1 MNDNIFSRLTEIQ
14 RDQLAV
20 WPDAAARFRQLES
33 VQTRQIEGSN
43 ITLQFNPA
51 RIVSTAAKVSAA
63 DIAQRPCFLCET
75 NRPAQQATYDI
86 GDGFDLMINPFP
98 ILSEH
103 FCAVSQKHIPQ
114 AIRSCYRKLIQIA
127 SQLQPGYMV
136 FYNGPRSGASA
147 PDHLHLQIGT
157 AHNVPLACYLAG
169 LTTSGAPQ
177 VSTHSPLGFPVTV
190 ITGNNPEMLMDCVRR
205 MPIVPGESEPRM
217 NVIAVNNGTT
227 VITAIIPRTKHR
239 PNCYYMES
247 NTRILVSPGAID
259 MCGLIITPAE
269 KDFRNLTL
277 EQVSTIY
284 SQVTPTEPEIRVG
297 ITSGK
302 QIRYRHNGE
311 TGFTISD
318 VTIGIGFHWERRE
331 EQTFSGRLELLK
343 EAGIT
348 HAINVLPVEDYLA
361 SVISSEMKP
370 TANLEFLKAHAIIS
384 RSWVLAQMYPQN
396 DPEAITPPVG
406 QTDGRIIKW
415 YDHDQHRLF
424 HVCADDHC
432 QRYQG
437 TSKIISQA
445 AIQAVHDTRGMVL
458 LHDGHLCDA
467 RFSKCCGG
475 ITEKFSTCWQDA
487 DKPYLTPVADNAKG
501 TPPPDLTLEKNA
513 EEWIM
518 SSPDAFCNITDKTIL
533 NESLNGFD
541 LETKDFYRWKVTY
554 GAQELSELFRRRS
567 GIDVGTILDLEPVRR
582 GPSGRI
588 EDLRITGTLKT
599 IIIGKELEIR
609 RTLSESHL
617 LSSAFV
623 VHKEAGTGVN
633 DSTFTLYGAG
643 WGHGVGLCQIGAAAM
658 GASGYTYQ
666 QILQHYYPGT
676 VIGKAW

>member
-1 MNDNIFSRLTEIQ
+1 MNDNIFSHLSEIL

-33 VQTRQIEGSN
+33 VQTRQIEGSD

-63 DIAQRPCFLCET
+63 DIAKRPCFLCEA
-75 NRPAQQATYDI
+75 NRPAQQVKYDI

-177 VSTHSPLGFPVTV
+177 VSTHAPLGFPVTV
-190 ITGNNPEMLMDCVRR
+190 ITGNNPEILTDCVRR
-205 MPIVPGESEPRM
+205 MPVVPGESEPRM
-217 NVIAVNNGTT
+217 NVIAINNGST

-269 KDFRNLTL
+269 KDFRSLTL
-277 EQVSTIY
+277 DQVSDIY
-284 SQVTPTEPEIRVG
+284 RQVTPTEPEIRVE

-361 SVISSEMKP
+361 SVISSEIKP

-475 ITEKFSTCWQDA
+475 ITEKFSTCWQDT
-487 DKPYLTPVADNAKG
+487 DKPYLTPVADSNSSA
-501 TPPPDLTLEKNA
+501 PLPDLTDEKNA

-518 SSPDAFCNITDKTIL
+518 SNPEAFCNISDNSIL
-533 NESLNGFD
+533 TESLNGFD

-554 GAQELSELFRRRS
+554 GAQELSELFHRRS
-567 GIDVGTILDLEPVRR
+567 GIDVGIITNLEPVRR

-588 EDLRITGTLKT
+588 EELRITGTLQT
-599 IIIGKELEIR
+599 LTIGKELEIR
-609 RTLSESHL
+609 RALSESHL
-617 LSSAFV
+617 LSSAFIV
-623 VHKEAGTGVN
+623 RKEQGSGTL
-633 DSTFTLYGAG
+633 DCTFTLYGAG

-676 VIGKAW
+676 VIGEAW

>member
-1 MNDNIFSRLTEIQ
+1 MYDNIFSHLSEIQ

-33 VQTRQIEGSN
+33 VQTRQIEGSQV
-43 ITLQFNPA
+43 TLQFNPA

-63 DIAQRPCFLCET
+63 DIAKRPCFLCEA
-75 NRPAQQATYDI
+75 NRPVQQVKYDI

-114 AIRSCYRKLIQIA
+114 AISSCYRKLVQIA
-127 SQLQPGYMV
+127 GQLQPGYMV

-157 AHNVPLACYLAG
+157 ARNIPLARFLSSLPAQPG
-169 LTTSGAPQ
+169 P

-190 ITGNNPEMLMDCVRR
+190 IMGDNPEMLMDCVHR
-205 MPIVPGESEPRM
+205 MPIVPGETEPRM
-217 NVIAVNNGTT
+217 NVVAVNNGSTI
-227 VITAIIPRTKHR
+227 ITAIIPRTKHR
-239 PNCYYMES
+239 PNCYYLES
-247 NTRILVSPGAID
+247 DARTLVSPGAID

-269 KDFRNLTL
+269 KDFRSLTL
-277 EQVSTIY
+277 QQISTIY
-284 SQVTPTEPEIRVG
+284 SQVTPTEPDIRVG
-297 ITSGK
+297 ITSGREIK
-302 QIRYRHNGE
+302 YRPNGK

-318 VTIGIGFHWERRE
+318 VTIGKGFHWERHE
-331 EQTFSGRLELLK
+331 EQTFSGKLELQ
-343 EAGIT
+343 EEGNIT
-348 HAINVLPVEDYLA
+348 HAINILPVEDYLA

-384 RSWVLAQMYPQN
+384 RSWVLAQMYPQK
-396 DPEAITPPVG
+396 DPKAIANPEG
-406 QTDGRIIKW
+406 QTDGRIMKW
-415 YDHDQHRLF
+415 YDHDQHKLF

-437 TSKIISQA
+437 TSKIISPA
-445 AIQAVHDTRGMVL
+445 AIEAVRSTRGMVL
-458 LHDGHLCDA
+458 LHEGQLCDA

-475 ITEKFSTCWQDA
+475 ITERFSTCWQDI
-487 DKPYLTPVADNAKG
+487 DKPYLTPLADSNNS
-501 TPPPDLTLEKNA
+501 TPLPDLTDEMNA

-518 SSPDAFCNITDKTIL
+518 SNPEAFCNISDNSIL
-533 NESLNGFD
+533 SESLNGFD
-541 LETKDFYRWKVTY
+541 LETKNFYRWKVTY
-554 GAQELSELFRRRS
+554 GAQELSDLFHRRS
-567 GIDVGTILDLEPVRR
+567 GIDVGIVTDMEAVRR

-588 EDLRITGTLKT
+588 EELRITGTLQT
-599 IIIGKELEIR
+599 VTIGKELEIR

-617 LSSAFV
+617 LSSAFIV
-623 VHKEAGTGVN
+623 RKGTGEL
-633 DSTFTLYGAG
+633 DCTFTLYGAG

-676 VIGKAW
+676 VIGEAW

>member
-157 AHNVPLACYLAG
+157 ATGVPLACYLSSLPTQA
-169 LTTSGAPQ
+169 TP
-177 VSTHSPLGFPVTV
+177 VSTHAPLGFPVTV
-190 ITGNNPEMLMDCVRR
+190 ITGNNPEILMDCVRR
-205 MPIVPGESEPRM
+205 MPVVPGESEPRM
-217 NVIAVNNGTT
+217 NVIAINNGST

-247 NTRILVSPGAID
+247 NTRRLVSPGAID

-277 EQVSTIY
+277 EQVSDIY
-284 SQVTPTEPEIRVG
+284 RQVTPTEPEIRVG

-343 EAGIT
+343 EGNIT
-348 HAINVLPVEDYLA
+348 HAINILPVEDYLA

-475 ITEKFSTCWQDA
+475 ITEKFSTCWQDT
-487 DKPYLTPVADNAKG
+487 DKPYLTPVADSNSSA
-501 TPPPDLTLEKNA
+501 PLPDLTDEKNA

-518 SSPDAFCNITDKTIL
+518 SSPDAFCNITDKSIL
-533 NESLNGFD
+533 TESLNGFD
-541 LETKDFYRWKVTY
+541 LETKDFYRWKVSY

>member
-51 RIVSTAAKVSAA
+51 RIVSTAAKVSA
-63 DIAQRPCFLCET
+63 DHIAQRPCFLCET

-114 AIRSCYRKLIQIA
+114 AISSCYRKLIQIA

-157 AHNVPLACYLAG
+157 ATGVPLACYLSSLPTQA
-169 LTTSGAPQ
+169 TP
-177 VSTHSPLGFPVTV
+177 VSTHAPLGFPVTV
-190 ITGNNPEMLMDCVRR
+190 ITGNNPEILMDCVRR

-277 EQVSTIY
+277 EQISTIY

-343 EAGIT
+343 EGNIT

-475 ITEKFSTCWQDA
+475 ITEKFSTCWQDT
-487 DKPYLTPVADNAKG
+487 DKPYLTPVADSNSSA
-501 TPPPDLTLEKNA
+501 PLPDLTDEKNA

-518 SSPDAFCNITDKTIL
+518 SNPEAFCNISDNSIL
-533 NESLNGFD
+533 TESLNGFD

-554 GAQELSELFRRRS
+554 GAQELSELFHRRS
-567 GIDVGTILDLEPVRR
+567 GIDVGIITNLEPVRR

-588 EDLRITGTLKT
+588 EELRITGTLQT
-599 IIIGKELEIR
+599 LTIGKELEIR
-609 RTLSESHL
+609 RALSESHL
-617 LSSAFV
+617 LSSAFIV
-623 VHKEAGTGVN
+623 RKEQGSGTL
-633 DSTFTLYGAG
+633 DCTFTLYGAG

>member
-1 MNDNIFSRLTEIQ
+1 MNDNIFSHLSEIL

-33 VQTRQIEGSN
+33 VQTRQIEGSD

-63 DIAQRPCFLCET
+63 DIAKRPCFLCET

-103 FCAVSQKHIPQ
+103 FCAVSREHIPQ
-114 AIRSCYRKLIQIA
+114 AISSCYRKLIQIA

-177 VSTHSPLGFPVTV
+177 VSTHAPLGFPVTV
-190 ITGNNPEMLMDCVRR
+190 ITGNNPEILMDCVRR
-205 MPIVPGESEPRM
+205 MPVVPGESEPRM
-217 NVIAVNNGTT
+217 NVIAINNGST

-269 KDFRNLTL
+269 KDFRSLTL
-277 EQVSTIY
+277 DQVSDIY
-284 SQVTPTEPEIRVG
+284 HQVTPTEPEIWVG

-318 VTIGIGFHWERRE
+318 ITIGIGFHWERRE

-396 DPEAITPPVG
+396 DPEAITPPEG

-643 WGHGVGLCQIGAAAM
+643 WGHGVGLCQIGAAVM
-658 GASGYTYQ
+658 GASGFTYQ

>member
-1 MNDNIFSRLTEIQ
+1 MNGNIFSHLSGIQ

-20 WPDAAARFRQLES
+20 WPDAAARFRQLEN
-33 VQTRQIEGSN
+33 VQTRQIEGSD

-63 DIAQRPCFLCET
+63 DIAKRPCFLCET
-75 NRPAQQATYDI
+75 NRPAQQVKYDI
-86 GDGFDLMINPFP
+86 DDGFDLMINPFP

-103 FCAVSQKHIPQ
+103 FCAVSREHIPQ

-169 LTTSGAPQ
+169 LTTSGVPQ
-177 VSTHSPLGFPVTV
+177 VSTHAPLGFPVTV
-190 ITGNNPEMLMDCVRR
+190 ITGNNPETLMDCVRR
-205 MPIVPGESEPRM
+205 MPVVPGESEPRM
-217 NVIAVNNGTT
+217 NVIAINNGST

-343 EAGIT
+343 EGNIT

-475 ITEKFSTCWQDA
+475 ITEKFSTCWQDT
-487 DKPYLTPVADNAKG
+487 DKPYLTPVADSNSSA
-501 TPPPDLTLEKNA
+501 PLPDLTDEKNA

-518 SSPDAFCNITDKTIL
+518 SNPDAFCNITDKSIL
-533 NESLNGFD
+533 TESLNGFD

-554 GAQELSELFRRRS
+554 GAQELSELFHRRS
-567 GIDVGTILDLEPVRR
+567 GIDVGIITNLEPVRR

-588 EDLRITGTLKT
+588 EELRITGTLQT
-599 IIIGKELEIR
+599 VTIGKELEIR
-609 RTLSESHL
+609 RALSESHL
-617 LSSAFV
+617 LSSAFIV
-623 VHKEAGTGVN
+623 RKKQGSGTL
-633 DSTFTLYGAG
+633 DCTFTLYGAG

-676 VIGKAW
+676 VIGEAW

>member
-1 MNDNIFSRLTEIQ
+1 MNDNIFSHLSEIL

-33 VQTRQIEGSN
+33 VQTRQIEGSD

-63 DIAQRPCFLCET
+63 DIAKRPCFLCEA
-75 NRPAQQATYDI
+75 NRPAQQVKYDI
-86 GDGFDLMINPFP
+86 GDGFDLMFNPFP

-114 AIRSCYRKLIQIA
+114 AISSCYRKLIQIA

-169 LTTSGAPQ
+169 LTTSGVPQ

-190 ITGNNPEMLMDCVRR
+190 ITGNNPEILTDCVRR
-205 MPIVPGESEPRM
+205 MPVVPGESEPRM
-217 NVIAVNNGTT
+217 NVIAINNGST

-343 EAGIT
+343 EGNIT
-348 HAINVLPVEDYLA
+348 HAINVLPVEEYLA

-370 TANLEFLKAHAIIS
+370 TVNLEFLKAHAIIS
-384 RSWVLAQMYPQN
+384 RSWVLAQMYPQE
-396 DPEAITPPVG
+396 DCHVSTPPAV

-458 LHDGHLCDA
+458 LHEGHLCDA

-475 ITEKFSTCWQDA
+475 ITEKFSTCWQDT
-487 DKPYLTPVADNAKG
+487 DNPYLTSVADNAKG

-541 LETKDFYRWKVTY
+541 LETKNFYRWKVTY
-554 GAQELSELFRRRS
+554 GTQELSELFRRRS

-643 WGHGVGLCQIGAAAM
+643 WGHGVGLCQIGAAVM
-658 GASGYTYQ
+658 GASGFTYQ

>member
-1 MNDNIFSRLTEIQ
+1 MNDNIFSHLSEIL

-33 VQTRQIEGSN
+33 VQTRQIEGSD

-63 DIAQRPCFLCET
+63 DIAKRPCFLCEA
-75 NRPAQQATYDI
+75 NRPAQQVKYDI

-157 AHNVPLACYLAG
+157 ATGVPLACYLSSLPTQA
-169 LTTSGAPQ
+169 TP
-177 VSTHSPLGFPVTV
+177 VSTHAPLGFPVTV
-190 ITGNNPEMLMDCVRR
+190 ITGNNPEILMDCVRR
-205 MPIVPGESEPRM
+205 MPVVPGESEPRM
-217 NVIAVNNGTT
+217 NVIAINNGST

-343 EAGIT
+343 EGNIT

-396 DPEAITPPVG
+396 GPKAITPPEG
-406 QTDGRIIKW
+406 QTDGRFIKW

-445 AIQAVHDTRGMVL
+445 AIQAVHATRGMVL

-475 ITEKFSTCWQDA
+475 ITEKFSTCWQDT

-643 WGHGVGLCQIGAAAM
+643 WGHGVGLCQIGAAVM
-658 GASGYTYQ
+658 GASGFTYQ